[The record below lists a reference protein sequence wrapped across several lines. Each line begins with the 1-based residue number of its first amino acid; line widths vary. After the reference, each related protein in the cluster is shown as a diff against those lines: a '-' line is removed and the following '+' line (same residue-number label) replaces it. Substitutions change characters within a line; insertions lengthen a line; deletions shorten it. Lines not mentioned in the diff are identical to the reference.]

1 MEITIQKA
9 KNSLSELIRR
19 AQEGEEII
27 LMQDHHPVVKLV
39 PIFEQEKPNRFG
51 MFEGDLIYM
60 AEDFNDTP
68 DDFAVSIN

>member
-27 LMQDHHPVVKLV
+27 LMQDHHPAAKLV
-39 PIFEQEKPNRFG
+39 AIHEPEQPPNPVG
-51 MFEGDLIYM
+51 MFKGDLIYM

-68 DDFAVSIN
+68 DDFAEYI